1 MIAWWRLVLAAL
13 TVSVAFFL
21 VRPATDMV
29 LNAIRSR
36 IHKRFRSGSPP
47 SRVLLKLPFHLTT

>member
-1 MIAWWRLVLAAL
+1 MTMIAWWRFVLAAL
-13 TVSVAFFL
+13 TVAAAFFL

-36 IHKRFRSGSPP
+36 IHKRFRSDASLF
-47 SRVLLKLPFHLTT
+47 SS